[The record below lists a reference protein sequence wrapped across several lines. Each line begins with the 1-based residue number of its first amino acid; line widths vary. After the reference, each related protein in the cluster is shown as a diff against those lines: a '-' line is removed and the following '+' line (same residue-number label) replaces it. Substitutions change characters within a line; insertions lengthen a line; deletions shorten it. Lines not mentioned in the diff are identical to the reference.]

1 MNTNLYVND
10 TARAGADALMGL
22 VFAFALLAFSVSL
35 GWIVTDF
42 GVPLLQLPVLLL
54 TFAGVVAT
62 GFLYFLNPAR
72 FLTFFLIGLVYFSFE
87 ATVRLGGGGGGDI
100 QSLVKGVFTLALAM
114 LGLFTG
120 LRTIGKSWI
129 SIAFFGYAL
138 FALVSASY
146 SPMLLFAAVAGVAL
160 VGVAII
166 SAKIG
171 QGERADVEG
180 YWKAIYWASSLTVV
194 GSFVFMAAAPNLA
207 RDFQDMAN
215 YRLRGITGTAN
226 SLGPIMGVASI
237 LAIYMMRR
245 SRTVWWWRF
254 HALMLL
260 LFVAALLLTNSR
272 SSILGVVVA
281 FVASGFI
288 GGGWGVFRL
297 LGSMIA
303 ATLLATVMFYPG
315 LQEQLLAMA
324 ASLFSRT
331 GSVNELTT
339 FTGRQVI
346 WEASWRLVGESPWIG
361 YGMSSVSVVLPK
373 AHADQWG
380 NTVATAHNSL
390 LESLLSVGWL
400 GTLPLVAVV
409 VSCAVILARFLV
421 KSYPLRDDSD
431 EIAAFRALSVCAF
444 RVLIMMLVQ
453 GVGEKAFA
461 GHPGSPFL
469 ALGAVVA
476 TSVFLS
482 VRTPRVALQPMPQKV
497 GAGARSAT

>member
-1 MNTNLYVND
+1 MSIMNTNVYINRVD
-10 TARAGADALMGL
+10 RAGADSLMGL
-22 VFAFALLAFSVSL
+22 VFGFALLSFAVTL

-54 TFAGVVAT
+54 TFIAVVAT

-87 ATVRLGGGGGGDI
+87 ATVRLGGGGGGDL
-100 QSLVKGVFTLALAM
+100 QSLVKGLFTLALAM
-114 LGLFTG
+114 LGIFTG
-120 LRTIGKSWI
+120 LRAIGNSWI
-129 SIAFFGYAL
+129 SVAFFSYAL
-138 FALVSASY
+138 FALVSAAY
-146 SPMLLFAAVAGVAL
+146 SPLVLIAGVAGIAL

-166 SAKIG
+166 AAKIG
-171 QGERADVEG
+171 QGEQADVEG
-180 YWKAIYWASSLTVV
+180 YWKAMYWASTLTVV
-194 GSFVFMAAAPNLA
+194 GSLTFMAISPNLA

-226 SLGPIMGVASI
+226 SLGPIMGVACI
-237 LAIYMMRR
+237 MALYMMKRAT
-245 SRTVWWWRF
+245 SPGWWRF
-254 HALMLL
+254 HAVMLA
-260 LFVAALLLTNSR
+260 LFAAALLLTNSR

-281 FVASGFI
+281 FIASGFV
-288 GGGWGVFRL
+288 GGGWGVLRL
-297 LGSMIA
+297 LASLIG
-303 ATLLATVMFYPG
+303 ATILATVMFYPG
-315 LQEQLLAMA
+315 LQEQLLSMA
-324 ASLFSRT
+324 AALFSRT
-331 GSVNELTT
+331 GSVYELTT
-339 FTGRQVI
+339 FTGRQII
-346 WEASWRLVGESPWIG
+346 WDASWRLVGESPWIG

-409 VSCAVILARFLV
+409 VACLWMLSRYLFA
-421 KSYPLRDDSD
+421 SYPIRDENDA
-431 EIAAFRALSVCAF
+431 IAARRAMSVCAF

-461 GHPGSPFL
+461 GHPGSPFV

-476 TSVFLS
+476 TTIFMSLNM
-482 VRTPRVALQPMPQKV
+482 PRAAPW
-497 GAGARSAT
+497 GAGHTAKA